1 MSVLDIVALLFF
13 PASALAVGFWATRP
27 STWKNERY

>member
-13 PASALAVGFWATRP
+13 PVAALAVGFWATRAA
-27 STWKNERY
+27 TWKNERY